1 MALAGADRLE
11 ESADEAA
18 RALVLLRRKGE
29 TRVEL
34 QLLLSHGDVLT
45 ALGRPHEAAE
55 AWRRFLTLA
64 TSPERVQN
72 ANDSTTLT
80 AR

>member
-1 MALAGADRLE
+1 
-11 ESADEAA
+11 
-18 RALVLLRRKGE
+18 VLLRRKGE

-72 ANDSTTLT
+72 ANDFDDTDGSVIIDREGETRRTDH
-80 AR
+80 RS